1 MKNSKDASLLRDLIN
16 GHCANDRRRQKEP
29 WLQARTPKNNLPHR
43 MKPTGNE
50 LIDYCIKKA
59 MGEDEKILLADGLES
74 AFMGVG
80 RQFTHPIAIYSYKKV
95 IKILMRDHKMDREE
109 AIEYFDYN
117 IAGAFVGDQTPVFL
131 QDE

>member
-1 MKNSKDASLLRDLIN
+1 
-16 GHCANDRRRQKEP
+16 
-29 WLQARTPKNNLPHR
+29 

-59 MGEDEKILLADGLES
+59 MGEDEKILLADGLEN

-80 RQFTHPIAIYSYKKV
+80 RQFHHPVAIYSYKKV
-95 IKILMRDHKMDREE
+95 IKILMRSKMSHEE
-109 AIEYFDYN
+109 AVEYFDYN

>member
-1 MKNSKDASLLRDLIN
+1 VHRGVSTQAHQQKSLPEAIY
-16 GHCANDRRRQKEP
+16 
-29 WLQARTPKNNLPHR
+29 ARATYRLGSTDPRPRNR

-50 LIDYCIKKA
+50 LIDQEIGKQL
-59 MGEDEKILLADGLES
+59 GEDETVLLADGLES
-74 AFMGVG
+74 AFLGIG
-80 RQFTHPIAIYSYKKV
+80 RQFSHAVAIYSYKKT
-95 IKILMRDHKMDREE
+95 IKNLMRQGMNREE

>member
-1 MKNSKDASLLRDLIN
+1 
-16 GHCANDRRRQKEP
+16 
-29 WLQARTPKNNLPHR
+29 

-74 AFMGVG
+74 AFMGIG
-80 RQFTHPIAIYSYKKV
+80 RQFHYPIAIYSYKRV
-95 IKILMRDHKMDREE
+95 IKILMRDHRMDREE
-109 AIEYFDYN
+109 AEEYFQFN
-117 IAGAFVGDQTPVFL
+117 IAGAFVGDQTPAFL

>member
-1 MKNSKDASLLRDLIN
+1 
-16 GHCANDRRRQKEP
+16 
-29 WLQARTPKNNLPHR
+29 

-50 LIDYCIKKA
+50 LIDYCIKKHL
-59 MGEDEKILLADGLES
+59 GDDETVLLADGLES
-74 AFMGVG
+74 AFMGIG
-80 RQFTHPIAIYSYKKV
+80 RQFTHPVAIYSYKKTL
-95 IKILMRDHKMDREE
+95 KCLKGMGMTMED

>member
-1 MKNSKDASLLRDLIN
+1 
-16 GHCANDRRRQKEP
+16 
-29 WLQARTPKNNLPHR
+29 

-59 MGEDEKILLADGLES
+59 MGDDEKILLADGLEN

-80 RQFTHPIAIYSYKKV
+80 RQFHHPVAIYSYKKV
-95 IKILMRDHKMDREE
+95 IKILMRSKMSHEE
-109 AIEYFDYN
+109 AVEYFDYN

>member
-1 MKNSKDASLLRDLIN
+1 
-16 GHCANDRRRQKEP
+16 
-29 WLQARTPKNNLPHR
+29 

-50 LIDYCIKKA
+50 LIDHCIKQHL
-59 MGEDEKILLADGLES
+59 GEDETVLLADGLES
-74 AFMGVG
+74 AFMGIG
-80 RQFTHPIAIYSYKKV
+80 RQFTHPVAIYSYKKTL
-95 IKILMRDHKMDREE
+95 KCLKGMGMTRED